1 MAPAN
6 MTGMLT
12 AMLHKNASALL
23 RIHISLN
30 LSAAQVC
37 AVQGIEPELINA
49 FEAGKCMHE

>member
-23 RIHISLN
+23 RIHITLN
-30 LSAAQVC
+30 LSAA
-37 AVQGIEPELINA
+37 AVQGIEPELTNA